1 MHFSKVTIVALG
13 LVLAGCANY
22 ETQTRIIPQET
33 RAQSTSSAY
42 VGEKIRLALGDFQ
55 NRTNYMQGVFSNG
68 GDVLGTQA
76 RTILKTHLQNSG
88 RYSVLDRRNLDALSR
103 ENSFSGQKTQIVGAK
118 YVVTGDVVEFGRKVV
133 GDQQLFGVLGKGK
146 KQIAYAKVNLLL
158 INASTSEVFYTAQG
172 AGEVAL
178 SDREVLGFGGTNG
191 YDATLTGK
199 VLNLAIREAVDSLV
213 LANVR

>member
-1 MHFSKVTIVALG
+1 MKKPIFNLFALS
-13 LVLAGCANY
+13 VLLFGCANY
-22 ETQTRIIPQET
+22 ETQTAIIAQET
-33 RAQSTSSAY
+33 KAYSSANTY
-42 VGEKIRLALGDFQ
+42 IGEKTKLALGDFQ
-55 NRTNYMQGVFSNG
+55 NRTNYMNGIFSNG

-88 RYSVLDRRNLDALSR
+88 RFSVLDRRNLEAISR
-103 ENSFSGQKTQIVGAK
+103 ETSYEGKKSSIVGAK
-118 YVVTGDVVEFGRKVV
+118 YIVTGDVVEFGRKVV

-146 KQIAYAKVNLLL
+146 KQVAYAKVNILLV
-158 INASTSEVFYTAQG
+158 NTASSEVVYTAQG

-178 SDREVLGFGGTNG
+178 SDREILGFGGSNG

-213 LANVR
+213 RENVQ